1 MIQTQQLVLVLIGA
15 GAIILLGILVLFA
28 RCWRQVDQGQA
39 MIINKMGTEPTV
51 TFSGG
56 IVLPIVHR
64 AEVMDLSV
72 KTIEISRR
80 AKEGLICADNIR
92 ADIKVTFFVRINKTK
107 DDVLRVAQSIG
118 CARAS
123 QQSTIEE
130 LFSAKFS
137 EALKTV
143 GKKLEFE
150 QLYTQ
155 RDVFKDQII
164 GVIGKDLNGYVLE
177 DAAID
182 YLEQTPI
189 EVLDPNN
196 VLDALGIRKITAITT
211 GAAIETNEL
220 KQRERMELGKQ
231 NLTSDE
237 AVFRFEQ
244 QRAEAEAKKNKEID
258 IATARETNEANR
270 FRLEEEKR
278 THVDRQRAEEA
289 IQMAEQA
296 KLRAT
301 QVAEQGRLRE
311 VEVEKV
317 RVAKAHDLEEVGRKR
332 EVELGQIDAA
342 KAIEAEKRSIADIV
356 RARVAVE
363 KTVAV
368 EEEGIKDLRTD
379 ADAKRTKQTAIVLAE
394 AAAQEMF
401 IKDIKKAEAEEQVA
415 RAQAKRQLTLAEAAM
430 EAADKEARAAIR
442 RAEGTQA
449 AHAAEGLADVRVK
462 EADAVAVEKQGLA
475 HIRIREAAAQVADR
489 EGTVEAENLRRRG
502 LADAAG
508 KEAAASALEKTGL
521 AEAVGLREKLLAEVA
536 AKEAEAGAIEKRMLA
551 EAKGLAEKATAM
563 KALDGA
569 AREHEEFRLRL
580 QNEKEIAL
588 ESLQA
593 RVQMTEHQAEIL
605 GKAFEKANFNIVGGD
620 GAFFDRFVKAVS
632 VGQSI
637 DGVVDNSDVL
647 KKVLGDRLNGNGSL
661 IQDLKDVVASSGV
674 SSETLKNLGI
684 TAVLA
689 KMVTDA
695 GDDKTRASLQVLLD
709 SAKKLGLDKTAS

>member
-379 ADAKRTKQTAIVLAE
+379 AEAKRTKQTAIVLAE
-394 AAAQEMF
+394 GAAQEMF

-449 AHAAEGLADVRVK
+449 SLAE
-462 EADAVAVEKQGLA
+462 
-475 HIRIREAAAQVADR
+475 
-489 EGTVEAENLRRRG
+489 
-502 LADAAG
+502 AAG
-508 KEAAASALEKTGL
+508 KEANASAIEKTGL

-551 EAKGLAEKATAM
+551 EAKGLAEKATSM

-580 QNEKEIAL
+580 QNEKEIAI
-588 ESLQA
+588 ESLHA

-605 GKAFEKANFNIVGGD
+605 AKAFEKANFNIVGGD
-620 GAFFDRFVKAVS
+620 GAFFERFVKAVS

-637 DGVVDNSDVL
+637 DGVVDHSDVL

-661 IQDLKDVVASSGV
+661 IQDIKDVVASAGI
-674 SSETLKNLGI
+674 SSETLKNLSV

-689 KMVTDA
+689 RMVTDA
-695 GDDKTRASLQVLLD
+695 GDDKTRSSLQVLLD
-709 SAKKLGLDKTAS
+709 SAKKLGLDKPAS